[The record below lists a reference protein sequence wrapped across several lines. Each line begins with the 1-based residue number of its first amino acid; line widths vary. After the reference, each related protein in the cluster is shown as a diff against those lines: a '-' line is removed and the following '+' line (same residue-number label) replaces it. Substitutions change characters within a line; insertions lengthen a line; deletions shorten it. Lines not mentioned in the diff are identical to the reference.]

1 MVKIN
6 PVKYYKNNNKLPEN
20 INNLSDRIICKLLE
34 LNLDF
39 VNDLK
44 TSRINFTIAK
54 KLLELDIEEFII
66 LIDYVIQDNN
76 LYNEIVC
83 KYIDKTGKL
92 PENLQFKILKSEN
105 KCKIIK
111 MYPSYINELYDS
123 ERNYTYFKTCLRF
136 TDKQILDNISC
147 FSISSYKDYN
157 LSLLI
162 CNNHDYFKKLSLE
175 IKKNI
180 NIDALATSSLDC
192 SKLTEEDKNIILDK
206 LNNASSNTFKKM
218 YNKRFLEFLD
228 EEKKSNF
235 KIKWY
240 KKSNSIE
247 DKIKILENFKE
258 DEFEV
263 LLKYDLSSIMYA
275 PKKFITNERWLNA
288 FEYVMKKPFKE
299 TNSYFWKNFP
309 VEILDK
315 EKIYR
320 IIDTHI
326 HALDYIE
333 LESLDD
339 DKYWEI
345 IEKNGYI
352 KDTHVKLFKE
362 KFKPEKLDIVLRCFE
377 VSPLLASYKPLL
389 NEINEDNIGI
399 FITICPEAIEY
410 LPLNQKLVYSLCL
423 YDPNFVRFF
432 FTDKYITYLDNL
444 LLELF
449 IAKANNVKIT
459 EIPKDYLTED
469 LILLSSQR
477 SNTKIFK
484 LNNQEK
490 TPIRLDIEENKKIK
504 F

>member
-54 KLLELDIEEFII
+54 KLLELDVEEFII
-66 LIDYVIQDNN
+66 FIDYIIQDIN
-76 LYNEIVC
+76 LYNETVC
-83 KYIDKTGKL
+83 NYIDKTGKL

-111 MYPSYINELYDS
+111 IYPSYINELYDS
-123 ERNYTYFKTCLRF
+123 ERNYTYFKTSLGF
-136 TDKQILDNISC
+136 TDKQIFDNISC

-162 CNNHDYFKKLSLE
+162 CNNHDYFKNLSLE

-180 NIDALATSSLDC
+180 NIDALATSNIEY

-206 LNNASSNTFKKM
+206 LKNTNSKVFKKM
-218 YNKRFLEFLD
+218 YNKQFLD
-228 EEKKSNF
+228 FLDKEKKLDF

-247 DKIKILENFKE
+247 DKIKILEIFEKE
-258 DEFEV
+258 EFEV
-263 LLKYDLSSIMYA
+263 LLKHDLSSIMYA
-275 PKKFITNERWLNA
+275 PEKYITNERWLEA

-299 TNSYFWKNFP
+299 TNSYFWKRFP
-309 VEILDK
+309 VEILDQ

-320 IIDTHI
+320 IIDTHTR
-326 HALDYIE
+326 AFDYIE
-333 LESLDD
+333 LEVLDD

-345 IEKNGYI
+345 NEKNGYI
-352 KDTHVKLFKE
+352 KDSHVKLFKE
-362 KFKPEKLDIVLRCFE
+362 KFKPEKLDIVLSCFE
-377 VSPLLASYKPLL
+377 ISPLLASYKPLL

-423 YDPNFVRFF
+423 YDPNFVRIF
-432 FTDKYITYLDNL
+432 FTGKYISYLDKFL
-444 LLELF
+444 LQLF
-449 IAKANNVKIT
+449 ITEANKVRLT
-459 EIPKDYLTED
+459 EIPKEYLTED
-469 LILLSSQR
+469 LLLLALQR
-477 SNTKIFK
+477 SNSTIYK
-484 LNNQEK
+484 LNDKEKIPIKKNKEK
-490 TPIRLDIEENKKIK
+490 TKQKKL
-504 F
+504 